1 MGNKLKG
8 VSILNSKNS
17 LIGLKPSHPGYH
29 SGSITNSWI
38 IRSKGEMATENKEAQ
53 VAH

>member
-8 VSILNSKNS
+8 VPILNSKKS
-17 LIGLKPSHPGYH
+17 LNKLKPSHPGYH

-38 IRSKGEMATENKEAQ
+38 IRSLGEMATENREAQ
-53 VAH
+53 VSH